1 MDRAFSFA
9 VVTALCAVGILGTAH
24 RAVAT
29 GRLLRT
35 SSCCS
40 HGSVSRFGCNHAPAA
55 ENFRIAADTAA
66 STAVATALC
75 VVQLSRL
82 QLWWQ
87 ACRVRDLQ
95 PSRARRIG
103 TPSRPRYDN
112 KGRCAATI
120 GGQWNCPPPAE
131 MALVIE
137 IPGSAAAFH
146 DLHAPMDIV
155 RRDRECEC
163 DGSRHHHS
171 AKDSAQKD
179 ASHFVSFQSL
189 SNRSSSSDRPCFSRL
204 SANRQEN
211 LSTCSSAAV
220 ATAL

>member
-1 MDRAFSFA
+1 M
-9 VVTALCAVGILGTAH
+9 
-24 RAVAT
+24 AT

-40 HGSVSRFGCNHAPAA
+40 HGSVSRFGCNHVLLLKISELQPTRLPLQLSPPRCAPC
-55 ENFRIAADTAA
+55 
-66 STAVATALC
+66 S
-75 VVQLSRL
+75 LSRL
-82 QLWWQ
+82 QLWWH

-137 IPGSAAAFH
+137 VPGSAAAFH
-146 DLHAPMDIV
+146 DLHAPMIVV
-155 RRDRECEC
+155 RRDSEYECN
-163 DGSRHHHS
+163 GSRHDHS
-171 AKDSAQKD
+171 AKDSTQKD
-179 ASHFVSFQSL
+179 ASHLFVSIKSIC
-189 SNRSSSSDRPCFSRL
+189 NRSSSSDRPCFSRL
-204 SANRQEN
+204 SAETNN
-211 LSTCSSAAV
+211 ADAV
-220 ATAL
+220 ITRWMSRIL